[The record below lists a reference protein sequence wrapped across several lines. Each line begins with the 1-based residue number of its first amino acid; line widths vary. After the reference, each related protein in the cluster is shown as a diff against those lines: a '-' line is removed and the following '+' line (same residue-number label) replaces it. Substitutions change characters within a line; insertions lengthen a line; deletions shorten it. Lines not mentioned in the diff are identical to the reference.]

1 MEAKAV
7 DPTEFREGQ
16 RTQWNKAA
24 SGWRK
29 WSDLIDASAGA
40 VSRRLVELAGVE
52 PGSRVLDVAAG
63 YGEPSMTAAMAAAPD
78 GGVVATDISAEMLA
92 FGRERSA
99 AAGVTNIEFVESGA
113 QDLDF
118 PEAQLRRGGLALGH
132 HLRARRRG
140 RGRKGS
146 RLPEARSA
154 DGDQL
159 LGPAGRTCP
168 SWRSRCER
176 QCRSSTSRR
185 HRPGTPGPLSRPT
198 HEALGGLLEGGGF
211 SGVAGRGHGCHVHLG
226 IARGVHDL
234 RPARSPRRS
243 PR

>member
-118 PEAQLRRGGLALGH
+118 PEHSFDAAVSRWGSSSSPTA
-132 HLRARRRG
+132 RARPQRFAA
-140 RGRKGS
+140 S
-146 RLPEARSA
+146 
-154 DGDQL
+154 
-159 LGPAGRTCP
+159 
-168 SWRSRCER
+168 
-176 QCRSSTSRR
+176 
-185 HRPGTPGPLSRPT
+185 
-198 HEALGGLLEGGGF
+198 
-211 SGVAGRGHGCHVHLG
+211 
-226 IARGVHDL
+226 
-234 RPARSPRRS
+234 
-243 PR
+243 